1 MILIIFFV
9 CFEIFNDTVLLLK
22 LLYFIDIIFNL
33 QLFAFLPTKKI
44 EKNSVKSKIS
54 IINKKIVIHDNPS
67 FFWNKLKENRCK
79 QIISKNIFLCLV
91 GRLIII

>member
-67 FFWNKLKENRCK
+67 FF
-79 QIISKNIFLCLV
+79 
-91 GRLIII
+91 